1 MQAKRRLQT
10 KSTRKKETAASL
22 WEQSSLSAHAACF
35 DKPLALIAIAM
46 AIYGIVVIVSA
57 VRYMSGTSYIVIQCV
72 AIVLGIVCMLL
83 ASLFDFE
90 RLMRPAAIPLFLFTV
105 AILVLTLIIGT
116 GEGSNKSWIRF
127 SILPIGVQP
136 SEFAKIFFILTFSYH
151 LSCVKK
157 TLSRPLTVLS
167 LCAHFGIIAGCVL
180 LQGDLGSALVFVF
193 VFLCMMFA
201 AGLQLRYFLLGA
213 LATVVASPFLWES
226 LSHYQR
232 QRILVGF
239 SPESD
244 PQGFGYQVLRAK
256 EAISNGGLWGMGYM
270 EGALSQAARDSTLP
284 KRHTDMIFAVLSEEL
299 GFVGVLI
306 YLALFTLLII
316 RMLFLAKRFS
326 GTMGSYLAVGAAAV
340 FLFQGLENM
349 GMCMGILPVIGLTL
363 PFMSYGGSSV
373 VSLFLLIGVVEGA
386 VCHARTADNVY
397 P

>member
-1 MQAKRRLQT
+1 
-10 KSTRKKETAASL
+10 
-22 WEQSSLSAHAACF
+22 
-35 DKPLALIAIAM
+35 
-46 AIYGIVVIVSA
+46 
-57 VRYMSGTSYIVIQCV
+57 
-72 AIVLGIVCMLL
+72 
-83 ASLFDFE
+83 
-90 RLMRPAAIPLFLFTV
+90 
-105 AILVLTLIIGT
+105 
-116 GEGSNKSWIRF
+116 
-127 SILPIGVQP
+127 
-136 SEFAKIFFILTFSYH
+136 
-151 LSCVKK
+151 
-157 TLSRPLTVLS
+157 VLS

-256 EAISNGGLWGMGYM
+256 EAIANGGLWGMGYM